1 MNQLR
6 GRLTYANL
14 MATIAVFIALG
25 GASYAAVR
33 LPKNSVGTKQIKK
46 GAVTGAKIKNGAV
59 TGAKIKNGTINGAKI
74 KNGTITGAKID
85 VSTLGAVPGAVH
97 AGAADDATHATSAD
111 DATHATSADD
121 ASHARSAD
129 SAAIASDARTLDG
142 QSAAQIAAAG
152 KLTCP
157 AGTSLFGGVCFET
170 ASRGPRSLTDA
181 MEACGEAGRFLP
193 TVNELFSYE
202 AATYTSSP
210 PYEWA
215 GQIYYDG
222 TELVGVLVSAYSNG
236 SGVNGAEGSLTSH
249 PYRCVVMPTN

>member
-1 MNQLR
+1 MHHLR
-6 GRLTYANL
+6 ARFTYANV

-25 GASYAAVR
+25 GASYAAVK

-46 GAVTGAKIKNGAV
+46 GAVTGAKIKD
-59 TGAKIKNGTINGAKI
+59 
-74 KNGTITGAKID
+74 GTITGAKIN
-85 VSTLGAVPGAVH
+85 VSTLGAVPSAVH
-97 AGAADDATHATSAD
+97 AGAADDAAHATNADSASHATSAD
-111 DATHATSADD
+111 NASHATSAD
-121 ASHARSAD
+121 
-129 SAAIASDARTLDG
+129 SAATAADAGTLDG

-170 ASRGPRSLTDA
+170 TSRGARSLTDA
-181 MEACGEAGRFLP
+181 MEVCGEAGRFLP

-202 AATYTSSP
+202 AATYISGP
-210 PYEWA
+210 PQEWA

-222 TELVGVLVSAYSNG
+222 TELVGVLLSAYSNG
-236 SGVNGAEGSLTSH
+236 SGVSGAASSFTSH

>member
-1 MNQLR
+1 MHHLR
-6 GRLTYANL
+6 ARFTYANV

-25 GASYAAVR
+25 GASYAAVK

-46 GAVTGAKIKNGAV
+46 GAVTGAKIKD
-59 TGAKIKNGTINGAKI
+59 
-74 KNGTITGAKID
+74 GTITGAKIN
-85 VSTLGAVPGAVH
+85 VSTLGAVPSAVH
-97 AGAADDATHATSAD
+97 AGAADAG
-111 DATHATSADD
+111 
-121 ASHARSAD
+121 
-129 SAAIASDARTLDG
+129 TLDG

-170 ASRGPRSLTDA
+170 TSRGSRSLTDA
-181 MEACGEAGRFLP
+181 MEVCGEAGRFLP

-202 AATYTSSP
+202 AATYISGP
-210 PYEWA
+210 PQEWA

-222 TELVGVLVSAYSNG
+222 TELVGVLLSAYSNG
-236 SGVNGAEGSLTSH
+236 SGVSGAASSFTSH